1 MDISL
6 SGRTAIIT
14 GGSKGLG
21 RAIAA
26 EFVASGADVTI
37 CARGREAL
45 DKTVTAIG
53 AQAASQTALGN
64 NTRGR
69 IKGIVADVGR
79 ASDIQTVFDET
90 MSAFG
95 KVDIIVNNAGVLR
108 IGAFEALTD
117 DALQEDLEQ
126 KLFAAIRLTRLAWP
140 QLKERR
146 WGRVLNVLSI
156 GARTPAAGSA
166 PTSISRAAGLALT
179 KALAGDGAPFNVLV
193 NALLVGII
201 ESDQHARTAARIGLP
216 YREHIANRGKSIPLG
231 RLGTEAEF
239 ANLACFLASDAASYI
254 TGTAI
259 NIDGGLSPLP

>member
-1 MDISL
+1 MEISL

-26 EFVASGADVTI
+26 EFVASGADVMI
-37 CARGREAL
+37 CARGREVL
-45 DKTVTAIG
+45 DETVGSISAG
-53 AQAASQTALGN
+53 AVGQAGAGSNA
-64 NTRGR
+64 RGR
-69 IKGIVADVGR
+69 IKGVVADVGKS
-79 ASDIQTVFDET
+79 SDIQKLFGET
-90 MSAFG
+90 MNAFG
-95 KVDIIVNNAGVLR
+95 KVDIVVNNAGVLR

-117 DALQEDLEQ
+117 DILQDDLEQ
-126 KLFAAIRLTRLAWP
+126 KLFAAIRLTRLVWP

-156 GARTPAAGSA
+156 GARAPGAGSA

-179 KALAGDGAPFNVLV
+179 KVLAGEGAPHNVLV
-193 NALLVGII
+193 NALLVGFI
-201 ESDQHARTAARIGLP
+201 ESDQHARTAARIGIP
-216 YREHIANRGKSIPLG
+216 YRDHIAQRGKSIPLG

-239 ANLACFLASDAASYI
+239 ADLACFLASDAASYV
-254 TGTAI
+254 TGAAI